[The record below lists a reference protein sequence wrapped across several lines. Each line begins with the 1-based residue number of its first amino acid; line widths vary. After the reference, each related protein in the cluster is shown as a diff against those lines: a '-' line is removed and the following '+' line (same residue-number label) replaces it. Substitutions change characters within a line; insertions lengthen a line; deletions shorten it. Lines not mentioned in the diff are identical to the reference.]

1 MIPVTKPRR
10 LLPTLFVLVTVF
22 FLLSAVKQPER
33 AAQVLLGL
41 MDGIA
46 MLIDAVSGFINA
58 LA

>member
-22 FLLSAVKQPER
+22 FVLYAVKQPER
-33 AAQVLLGL
+33 AAQVFLGL
-41 MDGIA
+41 MNGIA
-46 MLIDAVSGFINA
+46 MLIDAVSRFINA